1 MENGTTLGQSCA
13 ANCQGRAHLVS
24 RNDSLVMVG
33 FMRLTLRFFYRIF
46 PFFFFFFCIVD
57 MHSTSSTISHTALAG
72 NANSVALNSFITQF
86 MAGHTSICLSETAKE
101 LIMILSPI
109 KACRAKLRSAV
120 YF

>member
-33 FMRLTLRFFYRIF
+33 FMHLTLRFISRIYLV
-46 PFFFFFFCIVD
+46 PFFVCVCVCIVD

-72 NANSVALNSFITQF
+72 NANSVALNSFIT
-86 MAGHTSICLSETAKE
+86 
-101 LIMILSPI
+101 
-109 KACRAKLRSAV
+109 
-120 YF
+120 